1 MPEKSSTLYK
11 NTTKSSAQQC
21 KLHIA
26 SINRKLLCVQ
36 SSRNIKYINQE
47 KNQSIETNREMT
59 ETMEFADKDFK
70 TSLINLTK
78 KLKDIKES
86 LT

>member
-1 MPEKSSTLYK
+1 
-11 NTTKSSAQQC
+11 
-21 KLHIA
+21 
-26 SINRKLLCVQ
+26 
-36 SSRNIKYINQE
+36 
-47 KNQSIETNREMT
+47 MT
-59 ETMEFADKDFK
+59 EMMEFADKDFK